1 MPDLQDKLSCT
12 GDKDVWDEG
21 VPLDVVDRGGVGQ
34 VGSEVLGRV
43 LGRRQVN

>member
-1 MPDLQDKLSCT
+1 MPDLEDKLSCAC
-12 GDKDVWDEG
+12 DKDVWNER

-34 VGSEVLGRV
+34 VGPEVLGGV